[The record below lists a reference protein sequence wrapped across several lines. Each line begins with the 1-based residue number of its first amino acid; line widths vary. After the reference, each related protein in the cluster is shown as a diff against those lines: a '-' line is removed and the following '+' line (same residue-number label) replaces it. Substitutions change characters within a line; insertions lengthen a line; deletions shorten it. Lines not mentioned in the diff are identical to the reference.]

1 MKQSEMAL
9 TRSETPQAMSEL
21 ICFSIAS
28 ANRTGLGHLS
38 CMNIARSQRQTHGRF
53 PDDFA
58 SLPLRQGY
66 SKDLT
71 SFLVETL

>member
-21 ICFSIAS
+21 ICFSAS

-38 CMNIARSQRQTHGRF
+38 CMNIARSQRRTHGRF

>member
-1 MKQSEMAL
+1 MTQSGMAL
-9 TRSETPQAMSEL
+9 TRSETTQAMSEL
-21 ICFSIAS
+21 ICFSTAA
-28 ANRTGLGHLS
+28 ANRTGLGRLT
-38 CMNIARSQRQTHGRF
+38 CIDIASSQRRTHGRF